1 MSIDWQRL
9 PVLIADDHRFI
20 LSVLFQLLKDI
31 GLKSDNI
38 YQAPGSVEAVKI
50 LKTVPIGLVIC
61 DVNMGPM
68 NGFQLT
74 KEIRTGR
81 MGLRRDLPIIFLT
94 AHADPVTVKAAADL
108 DANAFLVKPV
118 AKKDLLAKMER
129 ALDATKVPAAPAAYD
144 AANIELSPAVRQ
156 AITTNPV
163 APASPSVLLKPK
175 PAANPGSAAAAA
187 AVGGMRILIRDLMEG
202 DCLAADVKTPSGL
215 IAVKAGT
222 TLTRT
227 AITRLTSLM
236 SVHKVNAVVIEPR
249 KG

>member
-1 MSIDWQRL
+1 MSVDWQRL

-38 YQAPGSVEAVKI
+38 YQAPGSAEAVQI

-61 DVNMGPM
+61 DINMGPM

-94 AHADPVTVKAAADL
+94 AYADPVTVKAAADL
-108 DANAFLVKPV
+108 DASAFIVKPV
-118 AKKDLLAKMER
+118 AKKDLLARMEH
-129 ALDATKVPAAPAAYD
+129 ALDAPKPVANPATYD
-144 AANIELSPAVRQ
+144 AANIAMSPAVRERT
-156 AITTNPV
+156 AAA
-163 APASPSVLLKPK
+163 APAPPTSPGVVLKAK
-175 PAANPGSAAAAA
+175 PAPTPGSAAAAA
-187 AVGGMRILIRDLMEG
+187 GGVRMLIKDLMEG
-202 DCLAADVKTPSGL
+202 DRLAADVVTPNGM

-222 TLTRT
+222 TLSRS
-227 AITRLTSLM
+227 AITRLASLM
-236 SVHKVNAVVIEPR
+236 SLHRINAVLVEPR
-249 KG
+249 